1 MQPEDREILDHYLYV
16 LSRLSD
22 IVPADYGVT
31 LGDRTTC
38 LLYKPAK
45 KLDLKAPVG
54 QPLREGSAIK
64 RAVDEK
70 RRIFTRIDKSVRGIP
85 YIAMATPILNSRNE
99 VIGAVTITEP
109 IDLYDGFK
117 DMAASLKE
125 SISSLASASE
135 QIAAQSEE
143 IAAVSHNL
151 TNSAKNSQQ
160 RVQDTDQ
167 VLGLIKNISS
177 QTNLLGLNAAIEAAR
192 VGENGRGFGVV
203 ADEIRKLATSSA
215 ESIKRVESIIQEI
228 KDASATSY
236 QQSTQIE
243 TTMAQIAEAI
253 SHIAST
259 IQQINTM
266 AENLDQTANRF
277 IDNMQSV

>member
-1 MQPEDREILDHYLYV
+1 MQQTDQEILDHYYYV

-31 LGDRTTC
+31 LADRTTC

-64 RAVDEK
+64 RAIDEK

-85 YIAMATPILNSRNE
+85 YIALANPILNSHNE

-117 DMAASLKE
+117 EMASSLNE
-125 SISSLASASE
+125 TISSLASVSE

-143 IAAVSHNL
+143 IAAVSNNL
-151 TNSAKNSQQ
+151 ANSAKNSQQ

-167 VLGLIKNISS
+167 VLELIRGISA

-203 ADEIRKLATSSA
+203 ADEIRKLATTSA
-215 ESIKRVESIIQEI
+215 ESIKQVTTIIDEI
-228 KDASATSY
+228 KNASGTSY
-236 QQSTQIE
+236 QQATQIQ
-243 TTMAQIAEAI
+243 TAMAQISEAI
-253 SHIAST
+253 NHVAASV
-259 IQQINTM
+259 QQINTM
-266 AENLDQTANRF
+266 AEKLDQTADSF
-277 IDNMQSV
+277 IDNMQ